1 MSEGEAG
8 GNRRRR
14 AAWIGGGLGLVV
26 QFWMITG
33 GTGNLFRAQRD
44 AGYFDAQAH
53 AWLAGHWWV
62 PARVV
67 GLEGIIVDGHTQI
80 YFGPWSALLR
90 VPFALFTDSLDT
102 RLSGASMLLAAAL
115 AVFGSVRLLGQAHRL
130 RRPTAPS
137 STGDVVATGVVAFV
151 VPTGTSLLF
160 LSSQTLVY
168 HEASMWGIALAL
180 VALSLVVDAA
190 ARPSARTLILA
201 SAATT
206 AAISARISVGLGP
219 TVALAL
225 LALVVTVR
233 TRRPAWAIGAA
244 TSVPILVYAFGNWMR
259 FRTLFSVPLGNQVR
273 ALVDPASHEFLR
285 HNSGFF
291 GIQFVPTSLVAYLRP
306 WGLQFSG
313 WYPFVDFPSS
323 TPVVGDVVFNNIE
336 RVASAPVTM
345 PALVVLAIAGVVLLC
360 RSGAP
365 TPFRIA
371 AIGAAVGCC
380 TMFFFCYIAYR
391 YVGDFVPFFVVTG
404 VVAIDGLLA
413 TGSRP
418 WRRFAI
424 GVLAV
429 LAAFGIWVNAGLGV
443 LQQGAW
449 SSQLDQED
457 VARFVDARLT
467 INDVLGFKTPVVHS
481 VAAGG
486 HLPQHADP
494 GDFAIVGDCDA
505 LYIFSGTKPNFLEP
519 NTWRPVERTRRS
531 GSRAFTARLHSAPNG
546 TLEPLLAI
554 GDQDPPGVLGLEHLG
569 GGRARLVWRG
579 PPDPYRGPA
588 FTFTPGAHR
597 LDVVAD
603 PYLNQLRVDVDGD
616 KRLEG
621 FFGTSGLDM
630 TLGQVATPIPGIEPA
645 LDGTVRDVRSGASTD
660 LCRSLR
666 RQ

>member
-1 MSEGEAG
+1 
-8 GNRRRR
+8 
-14 AAWIGGGLGLVV
+14 
-26 QFWMITG
+26 
-33 GTGNLFRAQRD
+33 
-44 AGYFDAQAH
+44 
-53 AWLAGHWWV
+53 
-62 PARVV
+62 
-67 GLEGIIVDGHTQI
+67 
-80 YFGPWSALLR
+80 
-90 VPFALFTDSLDT
+90 
-102 RLSGASMLLAAAL
+102 
-115 AVFGSVRLLGQAHRL
+115 
-130 RRPTAPS
+130 
-137 STGDVVATGVVAFV
+137 
-151 VPTGTSLLF
+151 
-160 LSSQTLVY
+160 
-168 HEASMWGIALAL
+168 
-180 VALSLVVDAA
+180 
-190 ARPSARTLILA
+190 
-201 SAATT
+201 
-206 AAISARISVGLGP
+206 
-219 TVALAL
+219 
-225 LALVVTVR
+225 
-233 TRRPAWAIGAA
+233 
-244 TSVPILVYAFGNWMR
+244 MR

-365 TPFRIA
+365 TSFRIA

-467 INDVLGFKTPVVHS
+467 HQRRPRLRD
-481 VAAGG
+481 AGRALRRRRAG
-486 HLPQHADP
+486 DLPEHADP

-505 LYIFSGTKPNFLEP
+505 LVHLLGHQAELPRADDVAPGGAHAAEWLPRVHGAPPLGT
-519 NTWRPVERTRRS
+519 ERERI
-531 GSRAFTARLHSAPNG
+531 
-546 TLEPLLAI
+546 EPLLAI

-588 FTFTPGAHR
+588 FTLTPGTHR

-630 TLGQVATPIPGIEPA
+630 TLGQVTTPIPGIEPA
-645 LDGTVRDVRSGASTD
+645 LDGTVREVRSGASTD
-660 LCRSLR
+660 LCRSTPAPVTRSAPRATPRSTPVMFGALGDIQSSRNGRSTNRSTVNTIDEDDHAPHEQGLAPQMLR
-666 RQ
+666 ALHRAVVAERADEVERHREHRERQAEQELEPVAHAERREERRRHARVEEHAREQRRLVVARERTPVPGRGGAVTDEPELAETLERHEEAAAHPVGEDERAREGSDRSAARSTTPPCRRIGLLADSLSTSRYATSFDRIGGTL